1 MTCFASTCSQRRV
14 LYLVVH
20 KQSLHCHRS
29 LALHIFS
36 ASRSRQN
43 GKNSIKNTFIS
54 SDTTVEFALVLF
66 PRILWWAKLVTV
78 WATVACGLDMLGFHV
93 LPKTCLILGRP
104 KTVFALPK
112 ITRLDHFVRYCCF
125 NIYERKVN
133 LASFV
138 KFALVVY
145 PRLFRWAEFCTKR
158 TIVSVTLYMNSFN
171 MLPETSLIF
180 GRP

>member
-1 MTCFASTCSQRRV
+1 MN
-14 LYLVVH
+14 
-20 KQSLHCHRS
+20 RS
-29 LALHIFS
+29 V
-36 ASRSRQN
+36 R
-43 GKNSIKNTFIS
+43 KKNTFIS

-158 TIVSVTLYMNSFN
+158 TMPECFVEVINKCLYLFRGAECRDNEADGKKWRGLAVPVLHVDN
-171 MLPETSLIF
+171 QVQNASL
-180 GRP
+180 GTHWGKTCHKPRL